1 MNWGNKLLITFIVF
15 GAGIFYLVYRSFTT
29 NFEVVEKDY
38 YKSELRY
45 QQVIDG
51 SNRANALSS
60 AVKLEQKDNLVYLQ
74 LPDEMKNKVVTGDV
88 LFYCAYDGKK
98 DKSFSL
104 EVNDEAT
111 QTFKPGT
118 ITPGTYTV
126 KIKWS
131 NDGKDYYAEKTLT
144 VL

>member
-15 GAGIFYLVYRSFTT
+15 GAGIFYLVYRSLTT

-51 SNRANALSS
+51 SNLANSLSS
-60 AVKLEQKDNLVYLQ
+60 SVKLKQKDNVVFLQ
-74 LPDEMKNKVVTGDV
+74 LPDEMKNKVVTGDI
-88 LFYCAYDGKK
+88 LFYCAYDEKK
-98 DKSFSL
+98 DKKFGL
-104 EVNDEAT
+104 KVNDEAI
-111 QTFKPGT
+111 QTFQPGT
-118 ITPGTYTV
+118 ITPGNYTV
-126 KIKWS
+126 KINWI
-131 NDGKDYYAEKTLT
+131 NDGKNYYTEKTLT